1 MTTETIT
8 WTPVE
13 QALPDADMTV
23 LVALAD
29 DSSEPTW
36 LGFYDDSFD
45 AGERWRDATTGGP
58 FARQVTDWANMP
70 GGPKR

>member
-29 DSSEPTW
+29 DSDEPTW

-45 AGERWRDATTGGP
+45 DGERWRDVSTGGP
-58 FARQVTDWANMP
+58 FARQVMAWSNLP
-70 GGPKR
+70 RGLQP